1 MATFAPTAPAKYPQA
16 DRGNRG
22 SRPPFGGGDDSGR
35 SGPDSPSPAIRLR
48 RARLGLAVALTPI
61 IMLFVSFT
69 SAYVVRQ
76 GLPTLDPRTNTM
88 VHDWFRIDL
97 PTTLFL
103 VNTFVLLLSSATM
116 EMARR
121 RLAREAALEKIEL
134 IPGVSLGKE
143 SKVPWLGLTI
153 LLGCGF
159 LVGQWL
165 AWRELAAHGIYVATA
180 PSSSFI
186 YLLTGAHAVHLMG
199 GVIALLAAGAAS
211 LLHQPLQSRRIVVD
225 VTAWY
230 WHFMAL
236 LWIYILALLE
246 FAH

>member
-1 MATFAPTAPAKYPQA
+1 MATFAPTAPSKFPKASRG
-16 DRGNRG
+16 DRGTL
-22 SRPPFGGGDDSGR
+22 PPGGGGDDHGR
-35 SGPDSPSPAIRLR
+35 RPDSPSPAVRLR

-69 SAYVVRQ
+69 SAYVVRK
-76 GLPTLDPRTNTM
+76 GLPTLDPKTNAM
-88 VHDWFRIDL
+88 VHDWFPIEL

-103 VNTFVLLLSSATM
+103 INTFVLLVSSVTM
-116 EMARR
+116 ELARR
-121 RLAREAALEKIEL
+121 RLNRQAALEKIDL

-143 SKVPWLGLTI
+143 SRIPWLGLTI
-153 LLGCGF
+153 LLGSGF

-165 AWRELAAHGIYVATA
+165 AWRDLAAHGIFVATA
-180 PSSSFI
+180 PSSSFV
-186 YLLTGAHAVHLMG
+186 YLLTGTHAAHLLG
-199 GVIALLAAGAAS
+199 GVIALLTAGALS
-211 LLHQPLQSRRIVVD
+211 LLHRPLQSQRIWVD